1 MERLLWSSPITVS
14 IQLVLDIGII
24 DWCRGGVE
32 LDEALPNAPDVRGYR
47 RLIVLPPQELRIV
60 LANAPD
66 PLILHCSVEPGQDG
80 SDGKL
85 GRTSAD
91 LLPRQ
96 LLGTV
101 K

>member
-1 MERLLWSSPITVS
+1 MERLLWPSPITVS
-14 IQLVLDIGII
+14 IQLVLDIGMI

-47 RLIVLPPQELRIV
+47 RLIVLSPQELRIV
-60 LANAPD
+60 LANATD
-66 PLILHCSVEPGQDG
+66 PYCSVEPGQDG
-80 SDGKL
+80 SDGKV